1 MKYEISNKFI
11 KLSKKLSIDVQKE
24 IKKVIIDIENSENL
38 DKYDVKKMVG
48 YTNFYRIRINKCR
61 IGIKLVDNT
70 IFFEAVAKRDEIY
83 KIFP

>member
-48 YTNFYRIRINKCR
+48 Y
-61 IGIKLVDNT
+61 
-70 IFFEAVAKRDEIY
+70 
-83 KIFP
+83 